1 MLTPTSFDGL
11 FDAWQS
17 GNSAVRDL
25 MAGLSQDQ
33 LQLPTG
39 CTAWRVQDVFAHII
53 DIECLMAGD
62 LPMQHQPDWDSLAPL
77 GRSGRVT
84 EIGVDARRGRSLAAL
99 LVEFDEINARR
110 TDQFNKGPHDLTS
123 LVKGPTGTDWPLQRA
138 LEMRIN
144 DTWVHE
150 QDIRAAIGIPGNLDT
165 EGALISA
172 RSLLDMLPFA
182 WAKNVQAPP
191 LTSIEIRITS
201 PFEMSG
207 QAITDTEGRASVTTG
222 ATPDVM
228 ILGPWAALLPLL
240 AGRSKSA
247 DLTSQLDVTGNPELA
262 TRFLAGMD
270 VTP

>member
-1 MLTPTSFDGL
+1 MTTPTSFDEL
-11 FDAWQS
+11 FNAWQS
-17 GNSAVRDL
+17 GNAAVRDL
-25 MAGLSQDQ
+25 MVGLSLQQ
-33 LQLPTG
+33 LQSPTG
-39 CTAWRVQDVFAHII
+39 CSAWSVQDVFAHII

-62 LPMQHQPDWDSLAPL
+62 PPMQHQPNWDSLAPL

-84 EIGVDARRGRSLAAL
+84 EIGVDARRGRSLPTL
-99 LVEFDEINARR
+99 LAEFDQIFARR
-110 TDQFNKGPHDLTS
+110 TAQFSEGPHDLAS

-150 QDIRAAIGIPGNLDT
+150 QDIRAAVGIPGNLDT
-165 EGALISA
+165 IGALISA

-182 WAKNVQAPP
+182 WAKNVQAPSGS
-191 LTSIEIRITS
+191 SIEIRITA

-207 QAITDTEGRASVTTG
+207 QAVADSEGHASVTTD
-222 ATPDVM
+222 ATPDVTVS
-228 ILGPWAALLPLL
+228 GPWQVLLPLL

-247 DLTSQLDVTGNPELA
+247 DLIAQLEVAGNLDLGS
-262 TRFLAGMD
+262 RFLAGMD

>member
-1 MLTPTSFDGL
+1 MVTPTSFDGL
-11 FDAWQS
+11 FSAWQS
-17 GNSAVRDL
+17 GNTAVRDL
-25 MAGLSQDQ
+25 MVDLSQDQ
-33 LQLPTG
+33 LKLPTG
-39 CTAWRVQDVFAHII
+39 CSAWTVQDVFAHII

-62 LPMQHQPDWDSLAPL
+62 SPLQHQPDWDSLAPL

-84 EIGVDARRGRSLAAL
+84 EIGVDARRGRPLASLI
-99 LVEFDEINARR
+99 VEFDEITARR
-110 TDQFNKGPHDLTS
+110 TEQFGEGAQDLTA
-123 LVKGPTGTDWPLQRA
+123 LVKGPTGTDWQLQRA

-150 QDIRAAIGIPGNLDT
+150 QDIRSAIGVPGNLET
-165 EGALISA
+165 VGALISA

-182 WAKNVQAPP
+182 WSKNVQAPP
-191 LTSIEIRITS
+191 HTSIEIRIIS

-207 QAITDTEGRASVTTG
+207 QAVTDAEGRTSVTKG
-222 ATPDVM
+222 ATPDVT
-228 ILGPWAALLPLL
+228 ISGPWSVLLPLL

-247 DLTSQLDVTGNPELA
+247 DLTSQLEVTGNPVLA